1 MYTTDEKR
9 NMDRKDEQRLP
20 SYFLRITKERAMD
33 SNRIKDIDARHGTQ
47 DENGNGARDAAMLK
61 MGKEVQDL
69 AGGSRENERG
79 AHKNGRTR
87 EGARNGMRG
96 GARPGAGRPRGDSRM
111 ISFRAPGALADEL
124 EKVENRTEFI
134 KKSIAEALL
143 KKERV
148 LKIAETEE
156 NLEQGGIS
164 VTDIRRGWK
173 TETGGGIE
181 SGKKSER
188 AEDIGRIGD
197 VIPAGKVAHVNIP
210 FFDIRVVAGFPV
222 PLDNDEKS
230 QDIDLIRM
238 LCPHPEASYLIRV
251 NGDSMIDAGV
261 LSGDIVIVDKSN
273 RNPSPREIA
282 MCELNGEYTLKHF
295 RIEDGQGWLVPAN
308 PDYPRIRIS
317 SEDDFSVWGTVTFII
332 HKPRD

>member
-1 MYTTDEKR
+1 
-9 NMDRKDEQRLP
+9 
-20 SYFLRITKERAMD
+20 MD

-47 DENGNGARDAAMLK
+47 DENGNGVRDAAMRK

-111 ISFRAPGALADEL
+111 ISFRAPRALADEL

-143 KKERV
+143 RERV
-148 LKIAETEE
+148 LNIAETEE

-173 TETGGGIE
+173 TETGGEIE

-188 AEDIGRIGD
+188 TEDIGRIGD
-197 VIPAGKVAHVNIP
+197 VIPAGKVEHVNIP

-295 RIEDGQGWLVPAN
+295 RMEDGQGWLVPAN

-317 SEDDFSVWGTVTFII
+317 PEDDFSVWGTVTFII

>member
-1 MYTTDEKR
+1 
-9 NMDRKDEQRLP
+9 
-20 SYFLRITKERAMD
+20 MD

-47 DENGNGARDAAMLK
+47 DENRNGARDTAMRK
-61 MGKEVQDL
+61 TGKEVQGW
-69 AGGSRENERG
+69 AGDRRETSRENERG
-79 AHKNGRTR
+79 AREGGRTR
-87 EGARNGMRG
+87 REVTNSARSGEDIKESARNGMRG

-134 KKSIAEALL
+134 KESIAKALRE
-143 KKERV
+143 KEFG
-148 LKIAETEE
+148 IA
-156 NLEQGGIS
+156 
-164 VTDIRRGWK
+164 K
-173 TETGGGIE
+173 
-181 SGKKSER
+181 
-188 AEDIGRIGD
+188 IGD
-197 VIPAGKVAHVNIP
+197 VVPAGKVEHVNIP

-295 RIEDGQGWLVPAN
+295 RMEDGQGWLVPAN

-317 SEDDFSVWGTVTFII
+317 PEDDFSVWGTVTFII